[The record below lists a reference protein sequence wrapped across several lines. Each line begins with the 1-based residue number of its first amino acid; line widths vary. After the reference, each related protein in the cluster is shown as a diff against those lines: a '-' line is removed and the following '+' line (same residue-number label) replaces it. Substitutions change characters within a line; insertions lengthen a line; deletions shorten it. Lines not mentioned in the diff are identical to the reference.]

1 MNNVT
6 GRIDGLLEYV
16 VDFIRRLKG
25 YSDDIIAFFEDLRDK
40 IEGLLEYV
48 EGKIQSIQSLVGDL
62 KMNNSQEGTVEG
74 AGQTGQTGTGDQTVV
89 AY

>member
-6 GRIDGLLEYV
+6 GKIDGLLEYV
-16 VDFIRRLKG
+16 VEFIRKLKG
-25 YSDDIIAFFEDLRDK
+25 YSDDIIAFFEELRDK

-48 EGKIQSIQSLVGDL
+48 EGKIQSIQTLVGDL
-62 KMNNSQEGTVEG
+62 KMSSPEKDEQQE
-74 AGQTGQTGTGDQTVV
+74 QTGTADDTAV

>member
-1 MNNVT
+1 MNNIS

-48 EGKIQSIQSLVGDL
+48 EGKINSIQNLVGDL
-62 KMNNSQEGTVEG
+62 KMNNDQNNGGQEAGTDEQMI
-74 AGQTGQTGTGDQTVV
+74 AAQ
-89 AY
+89 

>member
-1 MNNVT
+1 MNNIT

-16 VDFIRRLKG
+16 VEFIRKLKG

-62 KMNNSQEGTVEG
+62 KMNNSQSEGGE
-74 AGQTGQTGTGDQTVV
+74 TGQAGTDNQVI
-89 AY
+89 AAQ